1 MSRTRYARSL
11 VVLFVMSVLPAIVAA
26 QERGTIAGQVVDETR
41 NEPLAGVQVMIL
53 RTALTTVTNAQG
65 RYVLTN
71 VPAGTAEVRASTLG
85 YGAASQAAT
94 VSAGD
99 TTAIDFM
106 LAPSALELEEIVVT
120 GTAGAVERRRQP
132 AVIAS
137 INASEQIERGTS
149 TSVTDLLT
157 ARVPGVQV
165 TSSSGTSGTAQQIRI
180 RGASSVTL
188 SNEPL
193 VFIDGVKVSSRTL
206 TDINI
211 GGQGVSQLFD
221 LNPEDIE
228 SIEIVKG
235 PAAAA
240 LYGADASAG
249 VIQVLTK
256 RGQIGTG
263 RYTQNV
269 SVEYNALDQTY
280 TPPANFAACGEDDIA
295 ADSPA
300 TLCRGQ
306 AVGTIVSDN
315 PLERTGAFQTGYL
328 RSIGY
333 SGRGGG
339 ENYGYYL
346 SLGWD
351 DEEAT
356 LPNNTLDR
364 RSGRVNFTFAPR
376 SDLRFDAG
384 VGVGRTE
391 STFPINDNNIY
402 GFFGGGL
409 LGRPIDVAQGEQ
421 EELEGGFYIPQ
432 RDLDA
437 IGSIESRIQT
447 LRFTPTLQV
456 NYTPVPWFTNR
467 LTFGADVSRTEGTQ
481 FFPRNDQNWY
491 GGDLNLGDLEEERI
505 NFDVY
510 TVDYLA
516 TFNTLFGADRQ
527 FSADVSV
534 GAQAV
539 AEVLDNVVGTGT
551 DFVTNS
557 NRVIGAAA
565 QISADQ
571 DYRKTTQFGLLSQA
585 NVGFRDRLFLQ
596 LGARVDQFSSFGENA
611 DPFFLPQ
618 VGVSYV
624 ISEESFWDP
633 LAGVLP
639 TLRLHGAYGTTGR
652 APSAGASLETYEAQP
667 YAIVPGTVG
676 NGVVPDRPGNYD
688 LRPEKGTEFE
698 AGFDAGFFDQRL
710 GLDVTYFHKRT
721 TDLILEV
728 PIPPSSGFDTEPFQ
742 NIGEVLNRG
751 WEVALRGTPVR
762 TDNVQ
767 LDFNLAASTLH
778 NELIDLGQVN
788 AFGSMNRFEE
798 GQPLGA
804 FFTHRIRSVEMA
816 EDTFAVVS
824 NDLEFV
830 GNLLPDF
837 AGNFSTTLTLFRNV
851 SINGMLDWKSGFKIY
866 NNTAQFRDRAF
877 RNSEIGVRG
886 EELLGT
892 EEYVRRFGPFVS
904 EDGAEVPYTQVNE
917 EYIQDGDF
925 IRLREL
931 SATFNLP
938 QSIAARFGASAASLS
953 VGARNLKLWS
963 DYGGHDPEVLAQA
976 TRNTGVDTFE
986 REDFLTVPQPRR
998 WVAKLNF
1005 SF

>member
-1 MSRTRYARSL
+1 MRPRFSRSL
-11 VVLFVMSVLPAIVAA
+11 AVLFAVLASPAVVAA
-26 QERGTIAGQVVDETR
+26 QDRGAIAGQVVDEMAQ
-41 NEPLAGVQVMIL
+41 PLAGVQVMIQ
-53 RTALTTVTNAQG
+53 RTALSTVTNAQG

-71 VPAGTAEVRASTLG
+71 VPTGTVEVRASTLG
-85 YGAASQAAT
+85 FGAASQSVA
-94 VSAGD
+94 VSVGD
-99 TTAIDFM
+99 TTAVEFT
-106 LAPSALELEEIVVT
+106 LEPSALQLEEIVVT
-120 GTAGAVERRRQP
+120 GTAGAIERRRQP
-132 AVIAS
+132 AVISS
-137 INASEQIERGTS
+137 INAAEQVERGTS
-149 TSVTDLLT
+149 TNVTDLLT

-193 VFIDGVKVSSRTL
+193 VFIDGVKASSRTL
-206 TDINI
+206 NDINI

-228 SIEIVKG
+228 SIEVVKG

-256 RGQIGTG
+256 RGQIGTD
-263 RYTQNV
+263 RYTQHI
-269 SVEYNALDQTY
+269 SVEYNALDQTL

-295 ADSPA
+295 ADSPTA
-300 TLCRGQ
+300 LCRGQ
-306 AVGTIVSDN
+306 TVGTVISDN

-339 ENYGYYL
+339 DNYGYYL
-346 SLGWD
+346 SMGWD

-364 RSGRVNFTFAPR
+364 RSGRANFTFSPR

-384 VGVGRTE
+384 VGILRTE
-391 STFPINDNNIY
+391 STYPINDNNIY
-402 GFFGGGL
+402 GYFGGGL
-409 LGRPIDVAQGEQ
+409 LGFPTNVSEDDEGD
-421 EELEGGFYIPQ
+421 LEGGFYVPQ
-432 RDLDA
+432 RDLAA
-437 IGSIESRIQT
+437 IGSIESRIRT
-447 LRFTPTLQV
+447 LRYTPTLRAS
-456 NYTPVPWFTNR
+456 YTPVPWFTNR
-467 LTFGADVSRTEGTQ
+467 LTLGADVSRTEGTQ
-481 FFPRNDQNWY
+481 YFPRNNVNWYIGDQN
-491 GGDLNLGDLEEERI
+491 LGNLEEERI

-510 TVDYLA
+510 TAEYLG
-516 TFNTLFGADRQ
+516 TFNTLFGPDRQ
-527 FSADVSV
+527 FSADLSV

-539 AEVLDNVVGTGT
+539 AEVLDNVVGEGT
-551 DFVTNS
+551 DFVTNA
-557 NRVIGAAA
+557 NRVVGAAA
-565 QISADQ
+565 QITADQ
-571 DYRKTTQFGLLSQA
+571 DYQKTTQFGLLSQA
-585 NVGFRDRLFLQ
+585 NLGFRDRLFLQ
-596 LGARVDQFSSFGENA
+596 LGARVDQFSSFGEDA

-618 VGVSYV
+618 AGISYV
-624 ISEESFWDP
+624 ISEESFWTP
-633 LAGVLP
+633 LAAVVP

-667 YAIVPGTVG
+667 YAVVDGGGSG

-698 AGFDAGFFDQRL
+698 VGFDAGFLDQRL

-751 WEVALRGTPVR
+751 WEVSLRGTPVR

-778 NELIDLGQVN
+778 NELIDLGDVPP
-788 AFGSMNRFEE
+788 FGTMNRFEE
-798 GQPLGA
+798 GAPLGA

-816 EDTFAVVS
+816 DDTFAVVS
-824 NDLEFV
+824 DSLESV
-830 GNLLPDF
+830 GNLLPEF
-837 AGNFSTTLTLFRNV
+837 EGNFGTTLTLFDNV
-851 SINGMLDWKSGFKIY
+851 SISGLVDWKTGFKIY

-877 RNSEIGVRG
+877 GNSEIGVRG
-886 EELLGT
+886 EKLLGT
-892 EEYVRRFGPFVS
+892 DEYVRRFGPFFDES
-904 EDGAEVPYTQVNE
+904 GAEVPYTQVNE

-931 SATFNLP
+931 TATFDLP
-938 QSIAARFGASAASLS
+938 QSIAARFGATGASLT
-953 VGARNLKLWS
+953 VGGRNLKLWS

>member
-1 MSRTRYARSL
+1 MKRPRLGR
-11 VVLFVMSVLPAIVAA
+11 LPAALFAVLILPAVVAA
-26 QERGTIAGQVVDETR
+26 QDRGAIAGQVVDETA
-41 NEPLAGVQVMIL
+41 EPLAGVQVMIL
-53 RTALTTVTNAQG
+53 RTALSTVTNAQG
-65 RYVLTN
+65 RYLLTN
-71 VPAGTAEVRASTLG
+71 VPTGTVEVRASTLG
-85 YGAASQAAT
+85 FGAASQSVA
-94 VSAGD
+94 VSASD
-99 TTAIDFM
+99 TTAVDFN
-106 LAPSALELEEIVVT
+106 LAPSALQLEEIVVT
-120 GTAGAVERRRQP
+120 GTAGAIERRRQP
-132 AVIAS
+132 AVISS
-137 INASEQIERGTS
+137 INAAEQVAKGTS

-193 VFIDGVKVSSRTL
+193 LFIDGVKVSSRTL
-206 TDINI
+206 TDIDI

-256 RGQIGTG
+256 RGQIGSG
-263 RYTQNV
+263 RYTQNI
-269 SVEYNALDQTY
+269 SVEYNALDQTF
-280 TPPANFAACGEDDIA
+280 TPPANFGACDEDAAA
-295 ADSPA
+295 ADSGVA
-300 TLCRGQ
+300 LCRGQ
-306 AVGTIVSDN
+306 PVGTIASDN

-328 RSIGY
+328 RSVGY

-339 ENYGYYL
+339 DNYGYYL

-364 RSGRVNFTFAPR
+364 RSGRFNFTFSPR
-376 SDLRFDAG
+376 SNLRFDAG
-384 VGVGRTE
+384 VSIGRTE

-402 GFFGGGL
+402 GYFGGGL
-409 LGRPIDVAQGEQ
+409 LGRPTSVTESEQGEM
-421 EELEGGFYIPQ
+421 EGGFYIPQ
-432 RDLDA
+432 RNLDA
-437 IGSIESRIQT
+437 IGDIESRVRT
-447 LRFTPTLQV
+447 LRFTPTVQV
-456 NYTPVPWFTNR
+456 SYTPAPWFTNR
-467 LTFGADVSRTEGTQ
+467 LTLGADASRTEGMQ
-481 FFPRNDQNWY
+481 FFPRNGLNWY

-510 TVDYLA
+510 TIDYLG

-527 FSADVSV
+527 FSADLSV

-539 AEVLDNVVGTGT
+539 AEVLDNVVGNGT

-565 QISADQ
+565 QITADQ
-571 DYRKTTQFGLLSQA
+571 DYQKTTQFGLLSQA
-585 NVGFRDRLFLQ
+585 NLGFRDRLFLQ
-596 LGARVDQFSSFGENA
+596 FGARIDQFSSFGEDA

-624 ISEESFWDP
+624 ISDESFWDP
-633 LAGVLP
+633 LASVLP

-667 YAIVPGTVG
+667 YAVEPDVVG
-676 NGVVPDRPGNYD
+676 SGLVPDRPGNYD

-698 AGFDAGFFDQRL
+698 VGFDAGFFGQRL

-728 PIPPSSGFDTEPFQ
+728 PIPPSSGFATEPFQ

-767 LDFNLAASTLH
+767 LDFSIAASTLH
-778 NELIDLGQVN
+778 NELIDLGEVP
-788 AFGSMNRFEE
+788 AFGTMNRFEE

-804 FFTHRIRSVEMA
+804 FFTQRIRSVEMA

-830 GNLLPDF
+830 GDLLPDF
-837 AGNFSTTLTLFRNV
+837 AGNFSTTLTLFGNV
-851 SINGMLDWKSGFKIY
+851 SISGLLDWKRGFMIY

-877 RNSEIGVRG
+877 GNSEIGVRG

-892 EEYVRRFGPFVS
+892 EEYVRRFGPFFN
-904 EDGAEVPYTQVNE
+904 EDGAEVAYTQVNE
-917 EYIQDGDF
+917 AYIQDGDF

-931 SATFNLP
+931 SATFDLP
-938 QSIAARFGASAASLS
+938 QSIAGRFGATAASLTL
-953 VGARNLKLWS
+953 GGRNLKLWS

-998 WVAKLNF
+998 WVAKLNL

>member
-1 MSRTRYARSL
+1 MRGTRLGRAL
-11 VVLFVMSVLPAIVAA
+11 IALFAVFVLPAFAAA
-26 QERGTIAGQVVDETR
+26 QERGTIAGQVVDETE
-41 NEPLAGVQVMIL
+41 NTPLAGVEVMIL
-53 RTALTTVTNAQG
+53 RTALSTVTNAQG
-65 RYVLTN
+65 RYVLSN
-71 VPAGTAEVRASTLG
+71 VPVGTADVRASTLG
-85 YGAASQAAT
+85 FGAASQTVT

-99 TTAIDFM
+99 TATADFT
-106 LAPSALELEEIVVT
+106 LAPSALQLAEIVVT

-132 AVIAS
+132 AVIES
-137 INASEQIERGTS
+137 INASAEVERGTS

-180 RGASSVTL
+180 RGASSATL

-193 VFIDGVKVSSRTL
+193 VFIDGVKASSRTL
-206 TDINI
+206 NDINI

-235 PAAAA
+235 PAAAS

-263 RYTQNV
+263 RYTQNI
-269 SVEYNALDQTY
+269 SLEYNSLERTF
-280 TPPANFAACGEDDIA
+280 TPPANFSACEATDVA

-300 TLCRGQ
+300 VLCRGQ
-306 AVGTIVSDN
+306 AVGTVVSDN
-315 PLERTGAFQTGYL
+315 PLERTGAFQTGYF
-328 RSIGY
+328 RSLSY

-339 ENYGYYL
+339 DNYGYYL
-346 SLGWD
+346 SMGWD

-376 SDLRFDAG
+376 SDLRFEAG
-384 VGVGRTE
+384 IGINRTE
-391 STFPINDNNIY
+391 STFPINDNNIFGY
-402 GFFGGGL
+402 FGGGL
-409 LGRPIDVAQGEQ
+409 LGFPVFVSEDADG
-421 EELEGGFYIPQ
+421 ELEGGFYIPQ

-437 IGSIESRIQT
+437 IGSIESRIRT
-447 LRFTPTLQV
+447 LRFTPTLQASF
-456 NYTPVPWFTNR
+456 TPTPWFTNR
-467 LTFGADVSRTEGTQ
+467 LTIGADASRTEGMQ
-481 FFPRNDQNWY
+481 FFPRNGLVWY
-491 GGDLNLGDLEEERI
+491 GGDSDLGNLEEERI

-510 TVDYLA
+510 TAEYLA
-516 TFNTLFGADRQ
+516 TFNTLFGANGE
-527 FSADVSV
+527 FSADLSV

-539 AEVLDNVVGTGT
+539 AEVLDNVVGEGT

-565 QISADQ
+565 QITADQ

-585 NVGFRDRLFLQ
+585 NIGFRDRLFLQ

-618 VGVSYV
+618 VGISYV
-624 ISEESFWDP
+624 ISDEAFWDP
-633 LAGVLP
+633 LAGIMP
-639 TLRLHGAYGTTGR
+639 ALRLHGAFGTTGR
-652 APSAGASLETYEAQP
+652 APSAGASLETYAAQP
-667 YAIVPGTVG
+667 YAIVPGEVG
-676 NGVVPDRPGNYD
+676 NGVVPSRPGNYD

-698 AGFDAGFFDQRL
+698 VGFDAGFFNERL
-710 GLDVTYFHKRT
+710 GLDVTFFHKRT
-721 TDLILEV
+721 SDLILQV
-728 PIPPSSGFDTEPFQ
+728 PIPPSSGFDTNPFQ

-751 WEVALRGTPVR
+751 WEIALRGTPVR
-762 TDNVQ
+762 TANVQ
-767 LDFNLAASTLH
+767 LDFHAAASTLH
-778 NELIDLGQVN
+778 NELIDLGVV
-788 AFGSMNRFEE
+788 APFGSMNRFQE
-798 GQPLGA
+798 GHPLGS
-804 FFTHRIRSVEMA
+804 FFTQRIRSVEMA

-824 NDLEFV
+824 NELEFV

-837 AGNFSTTLTLFRNV
+837 EGNFGTTLTLFDNV
-851 SINGMLDWKSGFKIY
+851 SITGLVDWKSGFKIY

-877 RNSEIGVRG
+877 GNSEIGVRG
-886 EELLGT
+886 EDILTT
-892 EEYVRRFGPFVS
+892 EEYVRRFGPF
-904 EDGAEVPYTQVNE
+904 ENEAGEEVAYTQVNE

-931 SATFNLP
+931 AATFSLP
-938 QSIAARFGASAASLS
+938 QSVAARFGATAASLT
-953 VGARNLKLWS
+953 VGGRNLKLWS

-976 TRNTGVDTFE
+976 TRNTGTATFQ

-998 WVAKLNF
+998 WIAKLNF